1 MEDSPDRKIRLP
13 LLFGAYA
20 GAALLTRAIV
30 LFVPIVDVDEAS
42 YLVAARELLRGKLLY
57 VAVADHKPPL
67 VYLYYTAAQLLGS
80 GMLGVRLLTDL
91 VTLPLTALALSA
103 FYRHS
108 RAGIMAGA
116 LYLIYGA
123 AFVGHD
129 MLSVNCEVLLLLPAA
144 WALAVVR
151 DEAAALRPSR
161 QLGAGLLLA
170 VAVLFKHQAAAWL
183 PAVMFAAWAA
193 RQQARP
199 VRLVLPLA
207 ALLAGFAAP
216 LLGVWLWFASR
227 GAAWPFLYWN
237 LTHNLRYAAN
247 PIRAREVGR
256 GLLMNLAPFLLVT
269 AALWWAAW
277 RSRPRLSS
285 YQATLVA
292 GVLVLS
298 LATTFV
304 GLRFYP
310 HYFILVYP
318 PLALLAAPHA
328 VRALDER
335 PLAAATRWAAAWTI
349 GLLLAFTLA
358 NGIIYART
366 DIQEETR
373 PVLPHVA
380 ARLRAD
386 PCYPGAT
393 LFTWGYAP
401 AFNALADLPLATR
414 FLFLE
419 STLVGYVPGNT
430 DSARGV
436 VDARSRIRP
445 EHWEWLLADL
455 QGRPPTFIIDT
466 APARMHR
473 WDHFPLE
480 SYPRLWSL
488 VERGYDLAD
497 TVDDVRIYRR
507 RGCAGPAH
515 DPGGR
520 PDRRTGP

>member
-1 MEDSPDRKIRLP
+1 MSARRTL

-20 GAALLTRAIV
+20 GAALLTRAVV

-67 VYLYYTAAQLLGS
+67 VYLYYAAAQLLGA
-80 GMLGVRLLTDL
+80 GMPALRLFTDL
-91 VTLPLTALALSA
+91 VTVPLTALALSA

-108 RAGIMAGA
+108 PEGIMAGT

-151 DEAAALRPSR
+151 DETAALRPAR
-161 QLGAGLLLA
+161 QLGAGLLLGM
-170 VAVLFKHQAAAWL
+170 AVLFKHQAAAWFL
-183 PAVMFAAWAA
+183 AVMFAAWAA
-193 RQQARP
+193 VARQRRP
-199 VRLVLPLA
+199 VRLAAALA

-216 LLGVWLWFASR
+216 LLAVWLWFASR
-227 GAAWPFLYWN
+227 GAARPFLYWN
-237 LTHNLRYAAN
+237 LTHNLLYAAN

-256 GLLMNLAPFLLVT
+256 GVLRNLVPFLLVT
-269 AALWWAAW
+269 TALWWAAW
-277 RSRPRLSS
+277 RSRPRLTS
-285 YQATLVA
+285 YQAALVG

-310 HYFILVYP
+310 HYFILIIP

-328 VRALDER
+328 AGALHER
-335 PLAAATRWAAAWTI
+335 PRAASIRRAAAWTI
-349 GLLLAFTLA
+349 GVLLAFTLA

-373 PVLPHVA
+373 PVFADVA
-380 ARLRAD
+380 AWLRAD
-386 PCYPGAT
+386 PCYPGAS

-401 AFNALADLPLATR
+401 AFNASADLPMATR

-419 STLVGYVPGNT
+419 STLVGYVPGNA

-436 VDARSRIRP
+436 VDARWRIRP
-445 EHWEWLLADL
+445 EHWDWLLADL
-455 QGRPPTFIIDT
+455 QHRPPTFIIDT
-466 APARMHR
+466 APARIHR
-473 WDHFPLE
+473 WDHFPLA
-480 SYPRLWSL
+480 SYSRLWSF
-488 VERGYDLAD
+488 VEGGYDLAD
-497 TVDDVRIYRR
+497 TVDGVRIYRR

-520 PDRRTGP
+520 PDNR